1 MSKQEAKSEVAD
13 VKVMNAFNK
22 DLNRYHEMM
31 SEINVEG
38 MKNYTTVRLY
48 KYVDDMMAQVKM
60 MDGNAVEILLF
71 TKDGVVKRVKV
82 R

>member
-1 MSKQEAKSEVAD
+1 MSKQEAKYEIAD
-13 VKVMNAFNK
+13 VEVMNAFNK
-22 DLNRYHEMM
+22 DLNRYHEMI

-38 MKNYTTVRLY
+38 MKTYTTVRLY
-48 KYVDDMMAQVKM
+48 KYIDDLMAQVKM
-60 MDGNAVEILLF
+60 MNGDAVEILLF